1 MIVSLKGRLA
11 DVRENTVVL
20 DVQGIGY
27 EVVVTSSVLSKLP
40 LEGQELYIQTYLQ
53 VRDDA
58 FVLYGFSST
67 EERGLFHQIIGV
79 AGIGPKSGIGIL
91 SNIAPREFI
100 QAVQRQDLA
109 TLTTLPGIG
118 KKTGERIL
126 LELKDKFKDLPWEPG
141 GEDDDL
147 PIIISGSVF
156 EDALEALQ
164 ALGYHASEA
173 ERMVNLAKPHLKD
186 NYNLQELLKVALAQN
201 SQQRGE
207 RTWRR
212 NG

>member
-1 MIVSLKGRLA
+1 MIVSLKGQLLEVTER
-11 DVRENTVVL
+11 TIVL
-20 DVQGIGY
+20 DVQGVGY
-27 EVVVTSSVLSKLP
+27 EVIVTNSVLKKMP
-40 LEGQELYIQTYLQ
+40 NQGQELQIQTYLQ

-58 FVLYGFSST
+58 FVLYGFSSS
-67 EERGLFHQIIGV
+67 EERDLFHKIIGV
-79 AGIGPKSGIGIL
+79 AGIGPKLGVGIL

-100 QAVQRQDLA
+100 QAVQRQDLR
-109 TLTTLPGIG
+109 TLTSLPGIG

-126 LELKDKFKDLPWEPG
+126 LELKDKFKDIVLESD

-147 PIIISGSVF
+147 PVVSGSVF
-156 EDALEALQ
+156 EDAVEALQ
-164 ALGYHASEA
+164 ALGYYGSEA
-173 ERMVNLAKPHLKD
+173 ERMVNLAKPHLTE

-207 RTWRR
+207 HTWRR

>member
-1 MIVSLKGRLA
+1 MIVSLKGCLIE
-11 DVRENTVVL
+11 VREDLIVL

-27 EVVVTSSVLSKLP
+27 EVIVTSSVLKRLP
-40 LEGQELYIQTYLQ
+40 PAGQELSVQTYLQ

-58 FVLYGFSST
+58 FVLYGFSSA
-67 EERGLFHQIIGV
+67 EERGLFHKIIGV
-79 AGIGPKSGIGIL
+79 AGIGPKLGIGIL
-91 SNIAPREFI
+91 SNIAPREFM

-109 TLTTLPGIG
+109 TLITLPGIG

-126 LELKDKFKDLPWEPG
+126 LELKDKFKDLPWEPR
-141 GEDDDL
+141 GEEDHL
-147 PIIISGSVF
+147 PIISGSVF
-156 EDALEALQ
+156 EDAVEALQ
-164 ALGYHASEA
+164 ALGYHANEA
-173 ERMVNLAKPHLKD
+173 ERMVNLAKPHLQE

-207 RTWRR
+207 RTWRQ

>member
-1 MIVSLKGRLA
+1 MIVSLKGRLV
-11 DVRENTVVL
+11 DVRENSVVL

-27 EVVVTSSVLSKLP
+27 EVIVTSSVLQQLP
-40 LEGQELYIQTYLQ
+40 ALGQELFVQTYLQ

-58 FVLYGFSST
+58 FVLYGFSSA
-67 EERGLFHQIIGV
+67 EERGLFHTIIGV
-79 AGIGPKSGIGIL
+79 NGIGPKLGVGIL
-91 SNIAPREFI
+91 SNIASREFI
-100 QAVQRQDLA
+100 QAVQRQDLS
-109 TLTTLPGIG
+109 TLTSLPGIG

-126 LELKDKFKDLPWEPG
+126 LELKDKFKDLPWES
-141 GEDDDL
+141 EDQDEVL
-147 PIIISGSVF
+147 PIVSGSVF

-164 ALGYHASEA
+164 ALGYHSSEA

>member
-1 MIVSLKGRLA
+1 MIVSLKGRLVDA
-11 DVRENTVVL
+11 REDSVVL

-27 EVVVTSSVLSKLP
+27 EVFVTSSVLQQLP
-40 LEGQELYIQTYLQ
+40 SVGQELYVQTYLQ

-67 EERGLFHQIIGV
+67 EERGLFQTIIGV
-79 AGIGPKSGIGIL
+79 NGIGPKLGMGIL
-91 SNIAPREFI
+91 SNIAAREFI
-100 QAVQRQDLA
+100 QAVQRRDLA
-109 TLTTLPGIG
+109 TLMTLPGIG

-126 LELKDKFKDLPWEPG
+126 LELKDKFKDLPWESDG
-141 GEDDDL
+141 QDEDL
-147 PIIISGSVF
+147 PIVSGSVF

-164 ALGYHASEA
+164 ALGYQAGEA

-207 RTWRR
+207 RTWRQ

>member
-1 MIVSLKGRLA
+1 MIVSLRGRLLEVA
-11 DVRENTVVL
+11 EGTIVL

-27 EVVVTSSVLSKLP
+27 EVTVTSSVLSKLP
-40 LEGQELYIQTYLQ
+40 PVGQELHIQTYLQ

-58 FVLYGFSST
+58 FVLYGFSSA
-67 EERGLFHQIIGV
+67 EEKNLFHKIIGV

-91 SNIAPREFI
+91 SSIAPKEFI
-100 QAVQRQDLA
+100 QAVQRQQLSV
-109 TLTTLPGIG
+109 LTTLPGVG

-126 LELKDKFKDLPWEPG
+126 LELKDKFKNIAWEQG
-141 GEDDDL
+141 GEDEDL
-147 PIIISGSVF
+147 PIISGSVF
-156 EDALEALQ
+156 EDAAEALI
-164 ALGYHASEA
+164 ALGYSSSEA
-173 ERMVNLAKPHLKD
+173 DRMVNQARPHLQE

-207 RTWRR
+207 RTWRW